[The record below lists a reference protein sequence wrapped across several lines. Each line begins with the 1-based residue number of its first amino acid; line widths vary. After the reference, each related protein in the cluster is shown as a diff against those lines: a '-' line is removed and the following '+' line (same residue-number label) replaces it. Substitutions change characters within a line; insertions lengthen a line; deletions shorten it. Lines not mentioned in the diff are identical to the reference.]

1 MRAYGYKQASETL
14 SDTTI
19 QAVNIAKPI
28 PAGRDVLIQIHG
40 VSVNPVDTKIR
51 KSVSP
56 PADELKILGWDAV
69 GVVAD
74 VGSGVSMFK
83 KGDRVFYA
91 GDVSRPGS
99 NAEYQLVDER
109 IVGRAPSSLSDEQ
122 AVAMPLTSLTAYELL
137 FDRLNVTKGKE
148 SQGQTILITGAAG
161 GVGSVLVQLA
171 RQLTGLTIV
180 GTASRPESQAWVK
193 RMGAHHVID
202 HNGSLTEQFTE
213 LGLSGADYIASLT
226 HTNVHFEALADI
238 VKPQGKIGLIDDP
251 GSLDIGLIKRKS
263 VSLHWEFMYTRSLFN
278 TKDIGKQQAILNEI
292 SQMLDTGTLISTLG
306 QHLGPVNA
314 QNIIKA
320 HRLLESNK
328 CIGKLVLAPFE
339 YA

>member
-1 MRAYGYKQASETL
+1 MRAYGYKQASKTL
-14 SDTTI
+14 SETTI
-19 QAVNIAKPI
+19 QAVNIAKPV
-28 PAGRDVLIQIHG
+28 PAGRDLLIQVHA

-51 KSVSP
+51 KTVSP
-56 PADELKILGWDAV
+56 PADEFKVLGWDAV

-74 VGSGVSMFK
+74 VGSATSMFK

-91 GDVSRPGS
+91 GDISRPGS

-109 IVGRAPSSLSDEQ
+109 IVGHAPTSLTDEQ
-122 AVAMPLTSLTAYELL
+122 AAAMPLTSLTAYELL
-137 FDRLNVTKGKE
+137 FDRLGVAKGKASE
-148 SQGQTILITGAAG
+148 GKVLLITGAAG

-171 RQLTGLTIV
+171 RQLTSLTIV

-202 HNGSLTEQFTE
+202 HGGSLSEQFDA

-226 HTNVHFEALADI
+226 HTNMHFEALANI
-238 VKPQGKIGLIDDP
+238 VKPQGKVGLIDDP
-251 GSLDIGLIKRKS
+251 GSIDIGLLKRKS

-278 TKDIGKQQAILNEI
+278 TPDMGKQQQILNEI
-292 SQMLDTGTLISTLG
+292 SRMLDEGTLISTLG
-306 QHLGPVNA
+306 KHLGVVNA
-314 QNIIKA
+314 ENIINA
-320 HRLLESNK
+320 HQLLESNR